1 MADAYFS
8 PEQIAIF
15 EDYARGIGIN
25 TMVLPPNELNTLY
38 FMIAK
43 KLGIIKR
50 GPAPARF
57 MRDTAVVNSN
67 VDKAYAESL
76 AKDDERAAAAAA
88 EANAIDMAKAA
99 DAARKQARQIEEQ
112 RFIAEFTSQY
122 LNDGD
127 VTIQFDYR
135 GVRENLNIK
144 VSTPID
150 QLAEYA
156 SCRHHLD
163 NVQLFL
169 YPKQE
174 LQPGHHLSDY
184 LQKGN
189 RVKIIIEGDMFEGG
203 FKVRNSLRNKTNL
216 RKSNKRQPG
225 KRQTSKRQT
234 SKRQNSKRQTS
245 KRQNRKRMF

>member
-1 MADAYFS
+1 
-8 PEQIAIF
+8 
-15 EDYARGIGIN
+15 
-25 TMVLPPNELNTLY
+25 MVLPPNELITLY
-38 FMIAK
+38 FMIAR

-50 GPAPARF
+50 GRAPARF

-184 LQKGN
+184 LQKGS

-225 KRQTSKRQT
+225 KRQNSKRQN